1 MFRYF
6 TKRQRIGVLL
16 LFLIVIVVQL
26 LLFSVSTNDFLSNG
40 FDDNTLAILD
50 KEYNVLHQKKLK
62 KKTPKRYP
70 FNPNFITLYKGYE
83 LGMSLEEIERLHAF
97 RAQNKWI
104 NSSQDF
110 QKVTGISD
118 SLLAA
123 ISPYFKFPKWVT
135 QSSQN
140 NTYKP
145 KKISKLDLNLATAEE
160 LQKVYGV
167 GSKLSE
173 RILRYREK
181 YDGGFANMIELSAIY
196 GLSEDVIENIKKKFI
211 IAHPRP
217 IHSVDLNTANQ
228 EDLVKIPFIDYELAY
243 RIIETRVLK
252 EVYFSIEELTK
263 IKDFPTN
270 RLDIIKL
277 YLYIK

>member
-1 MFRYF
+1 M
-6 TKRQRIGVLL
+6 L

-70 FNPNFITLYKGYE
+70 FNPNFITSYKGYE

-135 QSSQN
+135 QS
-140 NTYKP
+140 
-145 KKISKLDLNLATAEE
+145 
-160 LQKVYGV
+160 
-167 GSKLSE
+167 
-173 RILRYREK
+173 
-181 YDGGFANMIELSAIY
+181 
-196 GLSEDVIENIKKKFI
+196 
-211 IAHPRP
+211 
-217 IHSVDLNTANQ
+217 
-228 EDLVKIPFIDYELAY
+228 
-243 RIIETRVLK
+243 
-252 EVYFSIEELTK
+252 
-263 IKDFPTN
+263 
-270 RLDIIKL
+270 
-277 YLYIK
+277 

>member
-70 FNPNFITLYKGYE
+70 FNPNFITSYKGYE

-167 GSKLSE
+167 GSKLSK

-181 YDGGFANMIELSAIY
+181 YD
-196 GLSEDVIENIKKKFI
+196 
-211 IAHPRP
+211 
-217 IHSVDLNTANQ
+217 
-228 EDLVKIPFIDYELAY
+228 
-243 RIIETRVLK
+243 RVLQ
-252 EVYFSIEELTK
+252 I
-263 IKDFPTN
+263 
-270 RLDIIKL
+270 
-277 YLYIK
+277 

>member
-70 FNPNFITLYKGYE
+70 FNPNFITSYKGYE

-167 GSKLSE
+167 GSKLSK

-217 IHSVDLNTANQ
+217 INSVDLNTANQ

>member
-70 FNPNFITLYKGYE
+70 FNPNFIISYKGYE

-110 QKVTGISD
+110 QKVIGISD

-217 IHSVDLNTANQ
+217 IHSVDLNTANH

-252 EVYFSIEELTK
+252 EVYVSIEELTK

>member
-50 KEYNVLHQKKLK
+50 KEYNILHQKKLK

-70 FNPNFITLYKGYE
+70 FNPNFITSYKGYE

-181 YDGGFANMIELSAIY
+181 YDGGFANMTELSAIY

-217 IHSVDLNTANQ
+217 IRSVDLNTANQ

-252 EVYFSIEELTK
+252 EVYVSIEELTK

>member
-70 FNPNFITLYKGYE
+70 FNPNFITSYKGYE

-181 YDGGFANMIELSAIY
+181 YDGGFANMTELSAIY

-217 IHSVDLNTANQ
+217 IRSVDLNTANQ

-252 EVYFSIEELTK
+252 EVYVSIEELTK